1 MHVGLDRVEAGEGF
15 VRTKINPSEL
25 IQMANDRNLQV
36 QFELGEKHAGA
47 FDGPVVDGLI
57 RQGLEWLNAG
67 AKQLVIEARESA
79 LGVGLFDDGGRLNE
93 KLAKRFMDSFGEDHV
108 VFEAP
113 VKKSQFALLDFF
125 GPGVYLGNV
134 RLEELLRVEIY
145 RRCIPTRSPKKTC
158 VLWALSR
165 LREPPCH
172 GSSLIHC
179 LSAPKNT
186 STNGP
191 LSSST

>member
-145 RRCIPTRSPKKTC
+145 RRGLHSDAFAKENLRPLGPK
-158 VLWALSR
+158 
-165 LREPPCH
+165 
-172 GSSLIHC
+172 
-179 LSAPKNT
+179 
-186 STNGP
+186 
-191 LSSST
+191 